1 MNGHSLG
8 GGGTGLR
15 ELQAEIKQVVGS
27 MSGSVAGGKGLPDW
41 TERPAAEAERRLNWA
56 RERVQAI
63 G

>member
-1 MNGHSLG
+1 M
-8 GGGTGLR
+8 GLR
-15 ELQAEIKQVVGS
+15 ELQAEIKQVLGS